1 MLRDDELEQRVA
13 EELQALV
20 GRKLVV
26 SHSQAVVG
34 QALFQE
40 LLILEAVSALVQIG
54 RASCR
59 ERV

>member
-40 LLILEAVSALVQIG
+40 LLILEAVSAVMY
-54 RASCR
+54 
-59 ERV
+59 